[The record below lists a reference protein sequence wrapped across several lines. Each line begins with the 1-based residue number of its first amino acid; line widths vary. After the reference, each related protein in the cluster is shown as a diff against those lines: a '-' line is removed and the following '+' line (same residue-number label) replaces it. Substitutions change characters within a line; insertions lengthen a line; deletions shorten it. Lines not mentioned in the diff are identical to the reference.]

1 MYDYGEIYNKWGLK
15 MKYHEYNK
23 HVFVLTKTKIE
34 IKRKLEMIE
43 PDKKMWYKL
52 FMCNSNI
59 IIRKLYLDYLILEEL
74 EDEALNIEI

>member
-1 MYDYGEIYNKWGLK
+1 
-15 MKYHEYNK
+15 MKYQEYKN
-23 HVFVLTKTKIE
+23 HVFILTKAKIE
-34 IKRKLEMIE
+34 IKKKLEMIE

-52 FMCNSNI
+52 FMCNSSI